1 MEGQWNNGV
10 VPQSRGNST
19 LISSSHI
26 DNNNFYLRTASTH
39 NASSVSILRPLLFRS
54 NTVIQNANRHSY
66 AGPVT
71 PRMDENRER
80 RPSTSRPE
88 RAGDRS
94 SGIFSSIFGLP
105 TAPPR
110 TDESMER
117 RPSRTRAGKAGD
129 RSSGIFT
136 PLRGPAAVVPRID
149 RSMERRPPSAKP
161 GKAGDRSS
169 GVFGA
174 FLGPPKPSKKPEP
187 ARKPEPVRK
196 AEPPKRQMTER
207 RYV

>member
-1 MEGQWNNGV
+1 MLHYIPSSQNGTNN
-10 VPQSRGNST
+10 
-19 LISSSHI
+19 L
-26 DNNNFYLRTASTH
+26 YLRTASAH

-54 NTVIQNANRHSY
+54 NTLIQNANRHSY
-66 AGPVT
+66 AAPVT
-71 PRMDENRER
+71 PRVDENRER
-80 RPSTSRPE
+80 RPSSSKPE

-94 SGIFSSIFGLP
+94 SGIFSSIFKLP
-105 TAPPR
+105 PAPPR
-110 TDESMER
+110 TDESIER
-117 RPSRTRAGKAGD
+117 RPSRSRPGKAGD

-136 PLRGPAAVVPRID
+136 PLRGPAPVVTRTD

-169 GVFGA
+169 SVFGA
-174 FLGPPKPSKKPEP
+174 FMGPSKPTKKPEP
-187 ARKPEPVRK
+187 AKRPEPVRK